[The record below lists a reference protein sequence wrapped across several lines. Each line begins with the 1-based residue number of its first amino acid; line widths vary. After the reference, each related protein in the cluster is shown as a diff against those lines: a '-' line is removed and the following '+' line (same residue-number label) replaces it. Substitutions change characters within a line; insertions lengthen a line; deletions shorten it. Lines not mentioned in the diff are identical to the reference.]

1 MRTVERSKNRLAS
14 RLSLLEQSSLGETLR
29 AWSKSKT
36 DSGSVQQ
43 CVLPVTPDRFRN
55 KFGMTLAEPV
65 SQLNPSDCTTKEVSV
80 KSENYPSLRAVTDR
94 VAIQSTN
101 AASSSGLPRRHSSAR
116 NDRGR
121 LARVGFTMAEI
132 LLSLTIIGVVA
143 AITLPSLT
151 GNINE
156 RTWNT
161 QRKALYARMSQAF
174 PLLGSVNGY
183 ADAETFITGALS
195 KVLKINNI
203 CSGDKLAD
211 CGIPEK
217 FITLAGN
224 NFSYSLPFKISELN
238 AKMTSMS
245 HSDAS
250 LGLDILYSDTD
261 TEAAAFETA
270 NGESILLFYFPKCQ
284 SDMGETTLH
293 LVQPKICVNMIY
305 DLNSSKG
312 PNTVGKDVG
321 VMTVLYSTDSMIV
334 SPQPWYRNASTSHTN
349 WYDALAY
356 CKNLD
361 EDYRLPNRDEAAAI
375 FVNNSLFEFGSSWS
389 LWTASS
395 IDSNRVWEQ
404 SLGTGNRRVD
414 NKNDVN
420 AIVRCVKR

>member
-1 MRTVERSKNRLAS
+1 MKPRRRLAGARRAGGETGRYRRCADS
-14 RLSLLEQSSLGETLR
+14 ESGRHGQILQRLIIVAQNLTGGRSTKSVLQLAPIKNAAFTMAARLSRFHNGLVGLR
-29 AWSKSKT
+29 
-36 DSGSVQQ
+36 
-43 CVLPVTPDRFRN
+43 
-55 KFGMTLAEPV
+55 
-65 SQLNPSDCTTKEVSV
+65 
-80 KSENYPSLRAVTDR
+80 
-94 VAIQSTN
+94 
-101 AASSSGLPRRHSSAR
+101 SA
-116 NDRGR
+116 
-121 LARVGFTMAEI
+121 FTMAEI

>member
-1 MRTVERSKNRLAS
+1 MKPRRRLAGARRAGGETGRDRRCADS
-14 RLSLLEQSSLGETLR
+14 VSGRRGQILQRLIIVAQNLTGGRSTESVLQLAPIKNAAFTMAARLSRFHNGLVGLR
-29 AWSKSKT
+29 
-36 DSGSVQQ
+36 
-43 CVLPVTPDRFRN
+43 
-55 KFGMTLAEPV
+55 
-65 SQLNPSDCTTKEVSV
+65 
-80 KSENYPSLRAVTDR
+80 
-94 VAIQSTN
+94 
-101 AASSSGLPRRHSSAR
+101 SA
-116 NDRGR
+116 
-121 LARVGFTMAEI
+121 FTMAEI